1 MYEHDSDNESFEE
14 RIRSIANEISRSV
27 ERAAGQVDFDE
38 FADAVGVD
46 PERAR
51 EWVQNAGSWLRTQVE
66 QVGEDLAFRAIAH
79 GFPGTSG
86 TGTNAGD
93 DPLRSA
99 APHPLDMPTA
109 EQGLALAALESGR
122 WTVEPGSHALV
133 GNGEGMGPSDALG
146 LTQELHVRDWISA
159 DGHVTLAGRR
169 ALRRWLDASAPR

>member
-14 RIRSIANEISRSV
+14 RVRSIAKEISRSV

-46 PERAR
+46 SERAR
-51 EWVQNAGSWLRTQVE
+51 EWVQNAGSWLRAQVE
-66 QVGEDLAFRAIAH
+66 QVGDDVAFRAAGH
-79 GFPGTSG
+79 ASPGAAA
-86 TGTNAGD
+86 TNAGD

-133 GNGEGMGPSDALG
+133 GNGEGINPSDALG
-146 LTQELHVRDWISA
+146 LTQELHIRDWISA

-169 ALRRWLDASAPR
+169 ALRRWLDASTPR